1 MAFVVGG
8 RQLFAVMGRYPYSN
22 TTLRSCP
29 ARGIAKTGEKM
40 KLRKNKTTPKSCQLS
55 IADEICLNSNNGAGW
70 NEGDEI
76 LARVVKKKS
85 GNTIELMRASDVMA
99 FMSTSK

>member
-1 MAFVVGG
+1 
-8 RQLFAVMGRYPYSN
+8 
-22 TTLRSCP
+22 
-29 ARGIAKTGEKM
+29 M

-55 IADEICLNSNNGAGW
+55 IADEICLIGNNSAGW